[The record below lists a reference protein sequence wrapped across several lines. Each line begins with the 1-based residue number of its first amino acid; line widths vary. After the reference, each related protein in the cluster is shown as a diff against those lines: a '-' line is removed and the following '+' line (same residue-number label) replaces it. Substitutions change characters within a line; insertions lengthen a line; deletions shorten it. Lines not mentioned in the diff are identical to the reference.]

1 LIDLLGALEDYS
13 VASTSARGEMDQGAL
28 PGSSAPL
35 SAAARVGYTSTM
47 PDGSSNSASA
57 SSLLGGGFP
66 FPFPFPGTQDSSFG
80 TGGLVPVTAFF
91 NQLIQLS
98 PFSQAMQLSPLLGR
112 EGAILSDGQE
122 GEASTREAL
131 RFILSPQGAFF
142 RDFVLDEV
150 CGPSVHLSQLGPFS
164 CYYQISSSTRLVPGL
179 QWFLPRPPIM
189 MLSHCLSPLPP
200 PLASFLQVVK
210 SIDALS
216 REQLLLLVQQLGLQ
230 AVMLPVLIPGEEP
243 ASVRF
248 ALAPIPLAYFI
259 YMSGTSLWIKCASVT
274 TNTKYFP
281 AYTRSALILFHLILH
296 SGARSYIPL
305 APSMTEEDRMV
316 VGNVS
321 KIVRFL
327 TRGQGMQS
335 LFSPGA
341 SGRAFVSQLLPA
353 IPTVATEIL
362 PELMQKLVSRIGARI
377 VRELYVV

>member
-1 LIDLLGALEDYS
+1 MVYGKSGIFDAGESPRPPSIVSRTEPRPLKYPNYCSKQQNIIFSRVLFSQHHPSPACSTPPNPSDRLIDLLGALEDYS

-66 FPFPFPGTQDSSFG
+66 FPFPFPGSQDSSFG

-216 REQLLLLVQQLGLQ
+216 REQLLLLVQQSGLQ

-243 ASVRF
+243 VRPSVWVDL
-248 ALAPIPLAYFI
+248 ALGDPDI
-259 YMSGTSLWIKCASVT
+259 
-274 TNTKYFP
+274 
-281 AYTRSALILFHLILH
+281 
-296 SGARSYIPL
+296 
-305 APSMTEEDRMV
+305 
-316 VGNVS
+316 
-321 KIVRFL
+321 
-327 TRGQGMQS
+327 
-335 LFSPGA
+335 
-341 SGRAFVSQLLPA
+341 
-353 IPTVATEIL
+353 
-362 PELMQKLVSRIGARI
+362 
-377 VRELYVV
+377 